1 MSTLQMRMLS
11 TRLACGPCE
20 NKGHSLLG
28 GSDSE
33 SYSAK
38 TVDTQMRAGLK
49 LETHSSCT

>member
-28 GSDSE
+28 GSDSA